1 VCGVA
6 YHSDSCWDSNHSY
19 LLPVDELD
27 SRIADECYAMASF
40 TLLEAQLKP
49 FKASDVACAI
59 LYFVRRALSVV
70 PVWSPEL
77 TALTR
82 TCPTSEGVVNV
93 LRAFDSLLV
102 SRSPQSPP
110 PPPSLKDKS
119 PRSTRNGD
127 PGMSTPVTTR
137 SSRDG
142 REMDDLSALVHSV
155 SLTPG
160 PEGARADSVQWHEG
174 QFTPEEKENKFGKGN
189 KLPSPLSV
197 IEMESLERVVGA

>member
-1 VCGVA
+1 
-6 YHSDSCWDSNHSY
+6 
-19 LLPVDELD
+19 
-27 SRIADECYAMASF
+27 MASF
-40 TLLEAQLKP
+40 TLLEAQLKS

-59 LYFVRRALSVV
+59 LYFVRRALSVI

-82 TCPTSEGVVNV
+82 ACPSSEGVVNV

-127 PGMSTPVTTR
+127 PGMTTPVTAR
-137 SSRDG
+137 SSRDV
-142 REMDDLSALVHSV
+142 REIDDLSALVNSV
-155 SLTPG
+155 SITPG
-160 PEGARADSVQWHEG
+160 PEVAREDSVQWHEG
-174 QFTPEEKENKFGKGN
+174 QFTPEEKENKFGKGH

-197 IEMESLERVVGA
+197 MEMESLERVVGA